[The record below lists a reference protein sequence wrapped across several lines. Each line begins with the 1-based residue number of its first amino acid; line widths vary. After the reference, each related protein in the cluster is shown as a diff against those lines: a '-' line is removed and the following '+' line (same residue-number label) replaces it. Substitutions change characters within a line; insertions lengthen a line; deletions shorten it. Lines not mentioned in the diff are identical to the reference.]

1 MKTIGRV
8 VLGVVH
14 EAGDAAAGHV
24 FGGIGAQQGF
34 QELRFEAVGLQPPL
48 IMFRAE
54 NHRHPI
60 VDGGDHRVG
69 LGGDDG
75 EGFDHLTDGGAG
87 IIEAKFTF
95 VRRADPFFPQ
105 TSHAEESAL
114 FAREP
119 EGLFAGGCGLP
130 LVKSVSRDQAALLF
144 KRFPVAGFLADGVGA
159 GVGEL
164 VADGFILGPR
174 RDEAPAHGFQG
185 GLAVF
190 PDEDGRLLA
199 RGEVVARLKVHDL
212 ADEPDELFKLGE
224 VLRDGVAAAH
234 GAKKD
239 LKLAI
244 LNYYK

>member
-1 MKTIGRV
+1 MVEAGGV
-8 VLGVVH
+8 VEASVVH
-14 EAGDAAAGHV
+14 EFGDATAGHV
-24 FGGIGAQQGF
+24 FGGIRAKQGF

-54 NHRHPI
+54 NDRHPV
-60 VDGGDHRVG
+60 VDGGDHWIR

-75 EGFDHLTDGGAG
+75 EGLDHLTDGGAG

-95 VRRADPFFPQ
+95 VRRTDPFFPQ

-144 KRFPVAGFLADGVGA
+144 KRFPVAGLLTDGVGA

-164 VADGFILGPR
+164 IADGFILGPR
-174 RDEAPAHGFQG
+174 GNQTPAHGFQG

-190 PDEDGRLLA
+190 PDEDGGLLA
-199 RGEVVARLKVHDL
+199 RGEIVTRLKVRDL
-212 ADEPDELFKLGE
+212 ADEPDEFFQFS
-224 VLRDGVAAAH
+224 
-234 GAKKD
+234 
-239 LKLAI
+239 
-244 LNYYK
+244 